1 MLKSEITTVF
11 FPVITTIIII
21 HLLYY
26 RLTAFVVKSFAQ
38 AAEFTFIDIKVM
50 TKAIKWLLKQQTP
63 SGVFNEPGIILH
75 KEMQVTLIY
84 TTLNKR

>member
-1 MLKSEITTVF
+1 MLQLEIATVF
-11 FPVITTIIII
+11 YIPSLYLII

-50 TKAIKWLLKQQTP
+50 TKAIKWLLNQQTP
-63 SGVFNEPGIILH
+63 SGAFNEPGIILH
-75 KEMQVTLIY
+75 KEMQVTLTY
-84 TTLNKR
+84 TTINKH